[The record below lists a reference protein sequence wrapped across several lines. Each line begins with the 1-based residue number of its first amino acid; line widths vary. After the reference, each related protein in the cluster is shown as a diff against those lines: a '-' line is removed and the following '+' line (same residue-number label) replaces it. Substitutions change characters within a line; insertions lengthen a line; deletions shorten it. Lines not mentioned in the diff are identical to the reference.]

1 LRACDDHYADSH
13 SRNDTVPNRE
23 VLWTGEGAHREFGDD
38 GTPFFHFSEDLF
50 VLLGINYANPATQ
63 DADRRS
69 RERTE
74 RAFVRAGINA
84 ARQAADDYQATIS
97 QVPSQLLCHLI
108 PVGGGTTRADGGNQV
123 AIQKFNVSPDIQE
136 GRRIINLA

>member
-50 VLLGINYANPATQ
+50 VLLGINYVNPATQ

-84 ARQAADDYQATIS
+84 VRQAADDSTIS
-97 QVPSQLLCHLI
+97 QVASRLLYHLI
-108 PVGGGTTRADGGNQV
+108 PAGGGTTRADGGNQL
-123 AIQKFNVSPDIQE
+123 AIQKFNVSQDIQE
-136 GRRIINLA
+136 GWRIINLA